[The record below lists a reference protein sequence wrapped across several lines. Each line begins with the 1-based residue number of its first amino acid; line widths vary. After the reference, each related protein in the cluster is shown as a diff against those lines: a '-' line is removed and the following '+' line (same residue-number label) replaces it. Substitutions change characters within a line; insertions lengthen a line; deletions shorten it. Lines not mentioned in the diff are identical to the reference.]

1 MRRLGALLVVLTG
14 LTWMS
19 AGVVMAQNQNGTI
32 RGLVTGPTGDG
43 VAGVSVRLVREE
55 TGTMRTAQTGA
66 GGDYAFTLLAP
77 GAYRIEI
84 DQPGAQPVLSQYL
97 YRVVLSVNQDLRVD
111 VAFSGAIEKRTI
123 EVVESLTPLKRETA
137 AQSVLIDNG
146 QVTGLPLDG
155 RNFLELALLAPGAS
169 PSAQGSAGSARGD
182 FTFNINGA
190 REDANNYLLDG
201 VYNVDPK
208 LNTFSVRP
216 SVDAV
221 REFEVLTSAYD
232 ASFGRSA
239 GAQVN
244 VVLKSGTNGLHGS
257 VYHFLRNQTL
267 DARNYFVPA
276 GEPDPRY
283 QRNQFGFSL
292 GGPVVRNRT
301 FFFGDYEGTR
311 LREGM
316 TRLANVPTAQ
326 ERAGDFSAGRLGKPV
341 VPGTNFPFP
350 GDVLP
355 GPFINPIGQ
364 KIAALYPLPNR
375 NSRTQN
381 YVSSPVQRDRND
393 LFDLRLDHRWSDR
406 ATLTAR
412 YSFADR
418 TLFEP
423 FSGLAQVQVPGYGND
438 LFRRGQNLMIGENR
452 VFSSRLVNDLR
463 VAFNRVAGQVRHE
476 NAGVSV
482 NRAVGMPELSSNP
495 RDFGLSYITVT
506 GYSALGHEYNNP
518 QQTVTN
524 VYQVLDTATLAID
537 RHLLK
542 FGFDIRVAQQNGF
555 RDVQSRGFLTFSS
568 QAPVTGVA
576 LADLLLGVPV
586 FAGGARL
593 DNHQQLRTESYNLF
607 LNDNLRVNRALTL
620 SAGLR
625 YEYNSPAVD
634 TQDRANL
641 FNPATGALGKVGS
654 AGIPRAG
661 YQPDRNNFAPR
672 LGLAWTLGRTVV
684 RSGYGIYYDQSPLA
698 PGEALYFNAPYF
710 TLNYYFPLP
719 GLPLQLSNPFPTG
732 FPVRL
737 PSSAFGFDPRLRT
750 AYTQHWNLSLQ
761 RELGSN
767 RVIELAY
774 VGSKGTKL
782 LATRDLNQSAPSPR
796 QPNQRPNPRFDEISL
811 QGSMADSNY
820 HALQA
825 SLQQRLAGGLSL
837 QAAYTWSKSID
848 NASGIFA
855 SAGDPNYPQDSWNL
869 AAERGRSNFDV
880 PHRFTA
886 GYTWDLPFGK
896 GRRWLGEGVAA
907 ALFGGWQTD
916 GIVVLQSG
924 RPFTVA
930 LFPEFDNSNTGRT
943 NLGFGANDR
952 PNLIGRAALDSPT
965 PERWFNP
972 AAFTVPAY
980 GSFGNAGRNILGGP
994 GFRNVNASLRRSVAL
1009 GERTTLQ
1016 LRAEFFNL
1024 FNQVNLGLPDN
1035 FVGSPSFGS
1044 VRSAESPR
1052 RIQVGLKLIF

>member
-1 MRRLGALLVVLTG
+1 MRRAVRCLVVLIG
-14 LTWMS
+14 LVLVAVT
-19 AGVVMAQNQNGTI
+19 VRAQSYQGTI
-32 RGLVTGPTGDG
+32 RGQVTGPTGAV

-55 TGTMRTAQTGA
+55 TGTMRQAETGV
-66 GGDYAFTLLAP
+66 GGNYAFTLLSP
-77 GAYRIEI
+77 GSYRIEI
-84 DQPGAQPVLSQYL
+84 EQGGGAKYL
-97 YRVVLSVNQDLRVD
+97 YRAVLQVNQDLRID
-111 VAFSGAIEKRTI
+111 IGFSGAMPQATI

-137 AQSVLIDNG
+137 SQGVVIDND

-155 RNFLELALLAPGAS
+155 RNFLQLALLGPGAV
-169 PSAQGSAGSARGD
+169 PAAQGSAGSVRGD

-208 LNTFSVRP
+208 LNTFGVRP
-216 SVDAV
+216 AVDAV

-244 VVLKSGTNGLHGS
+244 VVLKSGTNGVHGTA
-257 VYHFLRNQTL
+257 YHFFRNQAL
-267 DARNYFVPA
+267 DARNYFAPA
-276 GEPDPRY
+276 GESDPRY
-283 QRNQFGFSL
+283 QRSQFGFSL
-292 GGPVVRNRT
+292 GGPVVRDRT
-301 FFFGDYEGTR
+301 FFFTDYEGTR

-326 ERAGDFSAGRLGKPV
+326 ERLGDFSAGRMGKPV
-341 VPGTNFPFP
+341 VPGTSFPFP
-350 GDVLP
+350 GDQLP
-355 GPFINPIGQ
+355 APFLNPIGL

-393 LFDLRLDHRWSDR
+393 QFDLRIDHRWSER
-406 ATLTAR
+406 ATLTGR

-423 FSGLAQVQVPGYGND
+423 FSGVELVQVPGYGNN
-438 LFRRGQNLMIGENR
+438 LYRRGQNIMIGENR
-452 VFSSRLVNDLR
+452 VISSRLVNDVR
-463 VAFNRVAGQVRHE
+463 VAFNRVAGQVIHE
-476 NAGVSV
+476 NAGVSI
-482 NRAVGMPELSSNP
+482 NRAVGMPELSGNP
-495 RDFGLSYITVT
+495 RDFGLSYITVS

-524 VYQVLDTATLAID
+524 VYQVLDTATLALD

-542 FGFDIRVAQQNGF
+542 FGFDVRASQQNGF

-568 QAPVTGVA
+568 QAPVTRVA

-586 FAGGARL
+586 YSGGAKL
-593 DNHQQLRTESYNLF
+593 NNHQHLRTESYNLF
-607 LNDNLRVNRALTL
+607 LNDNFRLSSRLTI

-634 TQDRANL
+634 TTDRAYL
-641 FNPATGALGKVGS
+641 YNPATGSLGKVGS

-661 YQPDRNNFAPR
+661 YEADRNNIAPR
-672 LGLAWTLGRTVV
+672 LGLAWTVGRTVL
-684 RSGYGIYYDQSPLA
+684 RGGYGVYFDQSPLA

-710 TLNYYFPLP
+710 TLNYYFPLQ
-719 GLPLQLSNPFPTG
+719 GLPLELSNPFPAG
-732 FPVRL
+732 FPLRL
-737 PSSAFGFDPRLRT
+737 PGSAFGFDPGLRT
-750 AYTQHWNLSLQ
+750 SYTQHWNLSLQ
-761 RELGSN
+761 RELGRN
-767 RVIELAY
+767 RVFELAY

-782 LATRDLNQSAPSPR
+782 LATRDLNQPGPSPR
-796 QPNQRPNPRFDEISL
+796 QPNLRPNPIFDEISL

-820 HALQA
+820 HSLQA
-825 SLQQRLAGGLSL
+825 KFQQRLAGGLSVI
-837 QAAYTWSKSID
+837 ASYTWSKSID

-869 AAERGRSNFDV
+869 RAERGRSNFDI

-896 GRRWLGEGVAA
+896 GRRWLGEGLGAA
-907 ALFGGWQTD
+907 ILGGWQTD
-916 GIVVLQSG
+916 GIIALQSG

-930 LFPEFDNSNTGRT
+930 LLPEFDNSNTGRT

-952 PNLIGRAALDSPT
+952 PNLVGNAALSSPT

-972 AAFTVPAY
+972 AAFAIPAY
-980 GSFGNAGRNILGGP
+980 GSFGTAGRNILSGP
-994 GFRNVNASLRRSVAL
+994 GFRNVNASLRRSIAL
-1009 GERTTLQ
+1009 TERTTLQ
-1016 LRAEFFNL
+1016 LRGEFFNL

-1044 VRSAESPR
+1044 VRMAESPR
-1052 RIQVGLKLIF
+1052 RIQLGVKLIF

>member
-1 MRRLGALLVVLTG
+1 MRRSGVLLVILTG
-14 LTWMS
+14 LAWMS
-19 AGVVMAQNQNGTI
+19 GVVWAQNQNGTI
-32 RGLVTGPTGDG
+32 RGLVTGPTGETVSG
-43 VAGVSVRLVREE
+43 VTVQLVAEE
-55 TGTMRTAQTGA
+55 TAAGRSAVTGL
-66 GGDYAFTLLAP
+66 GGDYAFTLLPP
-77 GAYRIEI
+77 GSYRIEI
-84 DQPGAQPVLSQYL
+84 EQTGGARYV
-97 YRVVLSVNQDLRVD
+97 YRVTLRVNQDLVVD
-111 VAFSGAIEKRTI
+111 IGFRGGLKQETI
-123 EVVESLTPLKRETA
+123 EVVESLPLKRETSG
-137 AQSVLIDNG
+137 QGVVIDNG

-155 RNFLELALLAPGAS
+155 RNFLQLALLAPGAS
-169 PSAQGSAGSARGD
+169 PSAQGSAGSVRGD
-182 FTFNINGA
+182 FAFSINGA

-208 LNTFSVRP
+208 LNTFGVRP
-216 SVDAV
+216 PVDAV

-244 VVLKSGTNGLHGS
+244 VVLKSGSNALRGTA
-257 VYHFLRNQTL
+257 YYFLRNQAL
-267 DARNYFVPA
+267 DARNYFAPA
-276 GEPDPRY
+276 GESDPRY

-292 GGPVVRNRT
+292 GGPVVRDRT

-311 LREGM
+311 LREGLTM
-316 TRLANVPTAQ
+316 LANVPTAR
-326 ERAGDFSAGRLGKPV
+326 ERIGDFSAGRMGKPV

-350 GDVLP
+350 GDQLP
-355 GPFINPIGQ
+355 APYINPIGL

-375 NSRTQN
+375 NSSTQN

-393 LFDLRLDHRWSDR
+393 HFDLRIDHRWS
-406 ATLTAR
+406 ASSTLTGR
-412 YSFADR
+412 YSLSDR

-423 FSGLAQVQVPGYGND
+423 FSGVALVQVPGYGNN
-438 LFRRGQNLMIGENR
+438 LYRRGQNIMIGENR
-452 VFSSRLVNDLR
+452 VFSPRLVNDLR
-463 VAFNRVAGQVRHE
+463 VAFNRVAGQVIHE

-482 NRAVGMPELSSNP
+482 NRAVGMPELSGNP
-495 RDFGLSYITVT
+495 RDFGLSYITIS

-524 VYQVLDTATLAID
+524 VYQVLDTATLALD

-542 FGFDIRVAQQNGF
+542 FGFDVRASQQNGF

-586 FAGGARL
+586 YSGGAKL
-593 DNHQQLRTESYNLF
+593 NNHQHLRTESYNLF
-607 LNDNLRVNRALTL
+607 LNDNFRLSSRLTI

-634 TQDRANL
+634 TTDRAYL
-641 FNPATGALGKVGS
+641 FNPATGSLGKVGS

-661 YQPDRNNFAPR
+661 YEGDRNNIAPR
-672 LGLAWTLGRTVV
+672 LGLAWTVGRTVL
-684 RSGYGIYYDQSPLA
+684 RGGYGIYYDQPPLA

-719 GLPLQLSNPFPTG
+719 GLPLELSNPFPAG
-732 FPVRL
+732 FPLRL
-737 PSSAFGFDPRLRT
+737 PGSAFGFDPGLRT

-761 RELGSN
+761 RELGRN
-767 RVIELAY
+767 RLVELAY

-782 LATRDLNQSAPSPR
+782 LATRDLNQPAPSPR
-796 QPNQRPNPRFDEISL
+796 QPNLRPNPIFDEISL

-825 SLQQRLAGGLSL
+825 KLEQRLAGGLSL
-837 QAAYTWSKSID
+837 LASYTWSKSID

-869 AAERGRSNFDV
+869 RAERGRSNFDV
-880 PHRFTA
+880 PHRFSV

-896 GRRWLGEGVAA
+896 GRRWLMNGGLAT
-907 ALFGGWQTD
+907 ALLGGWQTD
-916 GIVVLQSG
+916 GIVILQGG

-930 LFPEFDNSNTGRT
+930 LLPEFDNSNTGRT

-952 PNLIGRAALDSPT
+952 PNLVGKAVLSSPT

-972 AAFTVPAY
+972 AAFAIPAY
-980 GSFGNAGRNILGGP
+980 GSFGTAGRNILSGP
-994 GFRNVNASLRRSVAL
+994 GFRNVNASLRRSIAV

-1024 FNQVNLGLPDN
+1024 FNNVNLGLPDN
-1035 FVGSPSFGS
+1035 FLGSPSFGS
-1044 VRSAESPR
+1044 VRTAESPR
-1052 RIQVGLKLIF
+1052 RIQLAVKLIF

>member
-14 LTWMS
+14 LAWMS
-19 AGVVMAQNQNGTI
+19 GGVMAQNQNGTI

-55 TGTMRTAQTGA
+55 TGTMRSAQTGA

-84 DQPGAQPVLSQYL
+84 DQPNAQPVSSQYL

-169 PSAQGSAGSARGD
+169 PSAPGSAGSVRGD
-182 FTFNINGA
+182 FTFSINGA

-216 SVDAV
+216 PVDAI

-239 GAQVN
+239 GAQLN

-257 VYHFLRNQTL
+257 VYHFLRNQAL
-267 DARNYFVPA
+267 DARNYFAPA
-276 GEPDPRY
+276 SEPDPRY

-301 FFFGDYEGTR
+301 FFFSDYEGTR
-311 LREGM
+311 LQEGI

-341 VPGTNFPFP
+341 VPGTSIPFP

-355 GPFINPIGQ
+355 APFINPIGQ

-375 NSRTQN
+375 NSQTQN

-393 LFDLRLDHRWSDR
+393 LFDLRLDHRWSNR

-423 FSGLAQVQVPGYGND
+423 FSGVTQVQVPGYGND
-438 LFRRGQNLMIGENR
+438 LFRRGQNLMVGENR
-452 VFSSRLVNDLR
+452 TLSSRLVNDLR
-463 VAFNRVAGQVRHE
+463 VAFNRVAGQVVHE
-476 NAGVSV
+476 NAGVSI

-524 VYQVLDTATLAID
+524 VYQVLDTATLSID

-542 FGFDIRVAQQNGF
+542 FGFDLRVAQQNGF

-568 QAPVTGVA
+568 QAPVTGIA

-586 FAGGARL
+586 FSGGARL
-593 DNHQQLRTESYNLF
+593 DNHQHLRTESYNLF
-607 LNDNLRVNRALTL
+607 LNDNLRLNRSLTL

-654 AGIPRAG
+654 EGIPRAG
-661 YQPDRNNFAPR
+661 YEPDRNNFAPR
-672 LGLAWTLGRTVV
+672 LGLAWTLGRMVV

-719 GLPLQLSNPFPTG
+719 NLPLQLNNPFPTG
-732 FPVRL
+732 FPVQL
-737 PSSAFGFDPRLRT
+737 PSSAFGFDPGMRT

-767 RVIELAY
+767 RAIELAY
-774 VGSKGTKL
+774 IGSKGTKL
-782 LATRDLNQSAPSPR
+782 LATRDLNQPAPSPR
-796 QPNQRPNPRFDEISL
+796 QPNLRPNPRFDEISL

-825 SLQQRLAGGLSL
+825 SLQQRLSQGLSL
-837 QAAYTWSKSID
+837 QASYTWSKSID

-869 AAERGRSNFDV
+869 AAERGRSNFDI

-886 GYTWDLPFGK
+886 GYTWNLPFGK
-896 GRRWLGEGVAA
+896 GRRWLGDGAA
-907 ALFGGWQTD
+907 AAILGGWQTD
-916 GIVVLQSG
+916 GIVVLQGG

-930 LFPEFDNSNTGRT
+930 FFPEFDNSNTGRT

-952 PNLIGRAALDSPT
+952 PNLVGRATLDSPT
-965 PERWFNP
+965 PERWFNL
-972 AAFTVPAY
+972 AAFAIPSY
-980 GSFGNAGRNILGGP
+980 GSFGNAGRNILSGP

-1052 RIQVGLKLIF
+1052 RIQLGIKLLF

>member
-1 MRRLGALLVVLTG
+1 MRRLGVLLVILTG
-14 LTWMS
+14 LAWMS
-19 AGVVMAQNQNGTI
+19 GRVWAQNQNGTI
-32 RGLVTGPTGDG
+32 RGLVTGPTGEV
-43 VAGVSVRLVREE
+43 VAGATVRLVREE
-55 TGTMRTAQTGA
+55 TGAIRTARTG
-66 GGDYAFTLLAP
+66 GDGDYAFTLLAP
-77 GAYRIEI
+77 GDYRIEI
-84 DQPGAQPVLSQYL
+84 DQTGGSQYV
-97 YRVVLSVNQDLRVD
+97 YRAGLMVNQDLRID
-111 VAFSGAIEKRTI
+111 IAFSGVIEKRTV
-123 EVVESLTPLKRETA
+123 EVVESRMPLKRETA
-137 AQSVLIDNG
+137 AQGVVIDND

-155 RNFLELALLAPGAS
+155 RNFLQLALLGPGAT
-169 PSAQGSAGSARGD
+169 PAAPGSAGSVRGD

-216 SVDAV
+216 PVDAV

-244 VVLKSGTNGLHGS
+244 VVLKSGTNALHGS
-257 VYHFLRNQTL
+257 VYHFLRNQAL
-267 DARNYFVPA
+267 DARNYFAPA

-283 QRNQFGFSL
+283 QRNQFGLAL
-292 GGPVVRNRT
+292 GGPIVRDRT

-311 LREGM
+311 LREGVTM
-316 TRLANVPTAQ
+316 LANVPTAQ
-326 ERAGDFSAGRLGKPV
+326 ERAGNFAAGRLGRPV
-341 VPGTNFPFP
+341 VPGTSFPFP
-350 GDVLP
+350 GDALP
-355 GPFINPIGQ
+355 APFINPIGL

-375 NSRTQN
+375 NSATQN
-381 YVSSPVQRDRND
+381 FVSSPVQRDRND
-393 LFDLRLDHRWSDR
+393 LFDARIDHRWSDR

-423 FSGLAQVQVPGYGND
+423 FSGVAQVQVPGYGND
-438 LFRRGQNLMIGENR
+438 LIRRGQNLMIGENR
-452 VFSSRLVNDLR
+452 VLSARLVNDVR
-463 VAFNRVAGQVRHE
+463 VAFNRVAGQVVHE

-482 NRAVGMPELSSNP
+482 NQAVGMPELSANP
-495 RDFGLSYITVT
+495 RDFGLSYITIS

-524 VYQVLDTATLAID
+524 VYQVLDTATLALD

-593 DNHQQLRTESYNLF
+593 DNHQHLRTESYNLF
-607 LNDNLRVNRALTL
+607 LNDNFRLSSRLTL

-625 YEYNSPAVD
+625 YEFNSPAVD
-634 TQDRANL
+634 AQDRANL
-641 FNPATGALGKVGS
+641 YNPATGVLGKVGS

-661 YQPDRNNFAPR
+661 YGPDRNNFAPR

-684 RSGYGIYYDQSPLA
+684 RAGYGVYYDQSPLA

-719 GLPLQLSNPFPTG
+719 GLPLDLRHPFPGG
-732 FPVRL
+732 FPVQL
-737 PSSAFGFDPRLRT
+737 PSSAFGFDPTLRT

-761 RELGSN
+761 RELGRN
-767 RVIELAY
+767 RVVELAY

-782 LATRDLNQSAPSPR
+782 LATRDLNQPAPSPQ
-796 QPNQRPNPRFDEISL
+796 QPNLRPNPVFDEISL
-811 QGSMADSNY
+811 QGAMADSNY
-820 HALQA
+820 HSLQA
-825 SLQQRLAGGLSL
+825 KLQQRLTGGLSL
-837 QAAYTWSKSID
+837 LAAYTWSKSID

-869 AAERGRSNFDV
+869 GAERGRSNFDI
-880 PHRFTA
+880 PHRFSA

-896 GRRWLGEGVAA
+896 GRRWLTDGMAA
-907 ALFGGWQTD
+907 ALLGSWQTD
-916 GIVVLQSG
+916 GIITLQSG
-924 RPFTVA
+924 RPLTVA
-930 LFPEFDNSNTGRT
+930 LLPEFDNSNTGRT

-952 PNLIGRAALDSPT
+952 PNLVGNATLTSPT

-972 AAFTVPAY
+972 AAFAIPAY
-980 GSFGNAGRNILGGP
+980 GSFGNAGRNIVSGP

-1009 GERTTLQ
+1009 TEGTTLQ

-1044 VRSAESPR
+1044 VRTAESPR
-1052 RIQVGLKLIF
+1052 RIQLGIKVIF